1 LSDVSKKTLAVLAI
15 VVAAAAGFVGAL
27 YGGGVSLG
35 TKTETV
41 TSVLPI
47 TITASTTTTSGY
59 VYIAYYGYI
68 YSRFGDYT
76 PPTGYKLLVLY
87 IVVVNHGYDSVPI
100 APQYFYLDFGN
111 YHEQISPTYEVRVQN
126 SLQQTDVLNGLQV
139 VGYLPFLIPANG
151 SSYSLIYKPASG
163 DYNVQYELPAGVT
176 TVTTT

>member
-15 VVAAAAGFVGAL
+15 VVAAAAGFVGLL
-27 YGGGVSLG
+27 YGGGLTLG
-35 TKTETV
+35 TKTETETV

-47 TITASTTTTSGY
+47 TITASTPTPSGY

-111 YHEQISPTYEVRVQN
+111 YHEQI
-126 SLQQTDVLNGLQV
+126 
-139 VGYLPFLIPANG
+139 IPVIVD
-151 SSYSLIYKPASG
+151 SR
-163 DYNVQYELPAGVT
+163 
-176 TVTTT
+176 